1 MLLVAVGMLAGASNA
16 WADLTPTTTVYD
28 FEDSNARFS
37 QDSRITVAIANDDV
51 LNSNV
56 VSFTNASNAGNGNAI
71 AHFDFSSLVTN
82 AEKVVLNFDYWCNT
96 NGRNALTIG
105 DATIRTASAINSST
119 KQQYIETGA
128 ILKIGA
134 NTSYFQVNNANIGA
148 YPIASL
154 GIWMNVNVEVDVTN
168 QKVSYTIKK
177 KSDNSIVT
185 SASNIAYFK
194 TAEVCSQLDIWGY
207 NSSINIIKLDNLSI
221 TSYVNKATKYADYTI
236 NYLDESNNELKDAT
250 NGNGEVGKNPSL
262 SSVVK
267 ENIWKDGVKYIYS
280 SDNSS
285 SVTIAEDNSTV
296 VNIIFSE
303 APSYTYSVTDNL
315 GNNLANGSAY
325 EGENIN
331 FWVPYFVFKA
341 GRFYQTPSL
350 SSGTLSYGQS
360 TITNISADT
369 NITVTYT
376 EEENTNVVFFSEAE
390 NLTGITSYEDSYT
403 QIRMSNGKVGY
414 YGSQTAFVT
423 LPAGT
428 YTLTA
433 STRSGETKF
442 YIGSV
447 GEGTEILTMSSSGT
461 VVNPTSDPFTLT
473 EATDIYTSIGGT
485 STYFDYVIIRKTAV
499 PATITAA
506 GWSTLY
512 TDYALDFSETGLTA
526 YTATCDG
533 SKVTLTK
540 VENVPAGT
548 GVVLKGDAYT
558 YNIPVIASSATAK
571 GDLKGSTTEA
581 KAYDTANN
589 YYYLALNG
597 EEAQFKKLAEGGS
610 IKAGKAY
617 LQLSIG
623 GAPSLNID
631 LGGTTGINAVQ
642 GSEFTVNGEYYNLAG
657 QRVAQPTKGLYIV
670 NGKKVV
676 VK

>member
-1 MLLVAVGMLAGASNA
+1 AVGMLAGASNA

-221 TSYVNKATKYADYTI
+221 TSYVNKATKYTDYTF

-296 VNIIFSE
+296 VNIIFSV

-315 GNNLANGSAY
+315 GNILVNGSAY
-325 EGENIN
+325 EGENVN

-341 GRFYQTPSL
+341 GKFYQSPSL

-360 TITNISADT
+360 TITNISANT

-390 NLTGITSYEDSYT
+390 NLTGVTSYEDGYT

-442 YIGSV
+442 YKGSV
-447 GEGTEILTMSSSGT
+447 GDGTEILTMSSSGT

-473 EATDIYTSIGGT
+473 EATDIYTSTGGT

-499 PATITAA
+499 PAIITA

-512 TDYALDFSETGLTA
+512 TDYALDFSGVDGLTA
-526 YTATCDG
+526 YTAKCDG

-548 GVVLKGDAYT
+548 GVVLKGDAKT
-558 YNIPVIASSATAK
+558 YDIPVAASSSTAK
-571 GDLKGSTTEA
+571 GDLKGSTTESTYWNA
-581 KAYDTANN
+581 FPGE
-589 YYYLALNG
+589 YLYMLAMNDG
-597 EEAQFKKLAEGGS
+597 KAQFTRVTEGE
-610 IKAGKAY
+610 IPVGKAY
-617 LQLSIG
+617 LRVVQDTD
-623 GAPSLNID
+623 APSLYIV